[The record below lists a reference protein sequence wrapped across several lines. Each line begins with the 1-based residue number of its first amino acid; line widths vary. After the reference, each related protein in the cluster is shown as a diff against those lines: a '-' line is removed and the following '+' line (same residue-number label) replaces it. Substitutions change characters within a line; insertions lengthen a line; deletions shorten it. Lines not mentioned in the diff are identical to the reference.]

1 MHKVDPIEIMLSDIF
16 DKVFYSKD
24 QEPRTK
30 ECEECVGEGVI
41 QRDEGDIDL
50 AFVTCE
56 ECGGTGEPRTT
67 ICLDCEGTG
76 AAFIEVARP
85 QNFDRDIGYLEE
97 QVIEGGCEECGG
109 TGEVEVEDE

>member
-1 MHKVDPIEIMLSDIF
+1 MHKVDPIQIMLSDIF
-16 DKVFYSKD
+16 EKVFYKRASNV
-24 QEPRTK
+24 K
-30 ECEECVGEGVI
+30 ECPECVGEGVI

-67 ICLDCEGTG
+67 ICLECEGTG

-85 QNFDRDIGYLEE
+85 QNFDRDIGYLDEE
-97 QVIEGGCEECGG
+97 VIEGGCEECGG
-109 TGEVEVEDE
+109 TGLVEDEE